1 MGTKRGSYQDCAEHY
16 REKIPGG
23 ERWQQML
30 VLMASPEINRDVKHE
45 GFVLIILLM
54 NEDNEYYYL
63 SPKGASRDSS

>member
-23 ERWQQML
+23 ERWQEML